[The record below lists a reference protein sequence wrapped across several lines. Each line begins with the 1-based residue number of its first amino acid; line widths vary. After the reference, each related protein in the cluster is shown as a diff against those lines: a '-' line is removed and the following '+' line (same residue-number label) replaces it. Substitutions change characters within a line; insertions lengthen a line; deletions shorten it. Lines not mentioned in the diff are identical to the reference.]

1 MQRLAHVLSWSRSMV
16 PMESTGGIG
25 KPPLPPIWRYR
36 DGPSRGGWCGEGGR
50 ITQAGRYRK
59 GCTQIAGRFGTS
71 PNPSA
76 AGALPRCCCSP
87 RLRSQAQVGTER
99 QRTRAKLGNEVG
111 RRRQAVAA
119 ATASSSAPGGRHLD
133 SAGEPVQALIKQIA
147 ADLAHHACAG
157 RCGSRWSLGPSQWM
171 RLGGVVRTLRPA
183 AALTDATRT

>member
-1 MQRLAHVLSWSRSMV
+1 MV
-16 PMESTGGIG
+16 SKHGA
-25 KPPLPPIWRYR
+25 
-36 DGPSRGGWCGEGGR
+36 DGVGGWNWKTTTTPNLAVPGWTLKRRMVRRKGGR
-50 ITQAGRYRK
+50 ITKAGRYRK
-59 GCTQIAGRFGTS
+59 GCTQVAARFGTS

-76 AGALPRCCCSP
+76 ADALPRCCCSP

-133 SAGEPVQALIKQIA
+133 SAGEPVQALIKHIA

>member
-1 MQRLAHVLSWSRSMV
+1 
-16 PMESTGGIG
+16 MESAVGVG

-36 DGPSRGGWCGEGGR
+36 GGPSRGGWCGEGGR
-50 ITQAGRYRK
+50 TTKAGRYRK
-59 GCTQIAGRFGTS
+59 GCAQVAARFGTS
-71 PNPSA
+71 PTPSA
-76 AGALPRCCCSP
+76 GGTASARSDRLAAVSALPRCCCSLRP
-87 RLRSQAQVGTER
+87 RSQAQVGTER

-111 RRRQAVAA
+111 RRRQAVAT

-133 SAGEPVQALIKQIA
+133 PAGQPVQALIEHIA
-147 ADLAHHACAG
+147 AALAHHACAG